1 MSFINRLQR
10 QILRFTR
17 IPFVEAK
24 TVPGL
29 DLSHAPKYYRKEPP
43 WLGGPM
49 TVSAVGASL
58 LTGVFGATLVW
69 HEITHW
75 KTSSSPPTQ
84 AKPSSSNSASE
95 EPGQE
100 DASAGVSSRLVVT
113 FCGATLGAEM
123 LLAAAI
129 IIGRSRV
136 VRKIYVLPPV
146 SSKQASSH
154 MRKSPRDDKR
164 RVFIQTVAHW
174 GPFGRLFPL
183 RDCTLVPHNADSD
196 IDWECDLKVDGE
208 VKDPQSA
215 CKALMS
221 EWYPESG
228 GRLDAATVAT
238 PIIRPY
244 KPL

>member
-1 MSFINRLQR
+1 ML
-10 QILRFTR
+10 
-17 IPFVEAK
+17 
-24 TVPGL
+24 
-29 DLSHAPKYYRKEPP
+29 LS
-43 WLGGPM
+43 
-49 TVSAVGASL
+49 
-58 LTGVFGATLVW
+58 VFGATLVW

-75 KTSSSPPTQ
+75 KTSTSPPTQ

-183 RDCTLVPHNADSD
+183 HDCTLVPHKADSD
-196 IDWECDLKVDGE
+196 IDWECDLKVPGARGVYKILLNRKTQVDGE